1 MEFERYHWS
10 MEKILFE
17 LENIWFNYPFDGP
30 VLRDVSLSVREGEKL
45 CILGANGC
53 GKSTLLKLLAGLLFP
68 EKGNFRAYGADM
80 TEKAFKDEEFSR
92 TYHKKTG
99 FIFQNSDIQLFCSTV
114 REEIAFG
121 LLQLKLP
128 VREVEGRVED
138 MLDML
143 GIRHL
148 SNKTPFKL
156 SGGEKKKV
164 ALACV
169 LALNPMVLI
178 LDEPTNGLDPR
189 TQRWLAELLMTL
201 NSAGKTII
209 TSTHNLEL
217 VQEISDRA
225 VVFGEDHS
233 IVKDSDTT
241 SVLRN
246 IELLKT
252 VNLVDEYYHMHG
264 DHKHTH
270 YHMHNY

>member
-1 MEFERYHWS
+1 MALT
-10 MEKILFE
+10 IFE
-17 LENIWFNYPFDGP
+17 LDNVCFSYPYDQP
-30 VLRDVSLSVREGEKL
+30 VLKDISLTIKEGEKL

-53 GKSTLLKLLAGLLFP
+53 GKSTLLKLFSGLIFP
-68 EKGNFRAYGADM
+68 EKGTFKAFGGNIS
-80 TEKAFKDEEFSR
+80 EKAFANEEFSR
-92 TYHKKTG
+92 TFHKKAG
-99 FIFQNSDIQLFCSTV
+99 FIFQNSDTQLFCSTV

-128 VREVEGRVED
+128 LQEVEKRVED

-143 GIRHL
+143 DIQHL
-148 SNKTPFKL
+148 RDKAPFKL
-156 SGGEKKKV
+156 SGGEKKKI
-164 ALACV
+164 ALASI

-189 TQRWLAELLMTL
+189 TQRWLVELLMHL
-201 NSAGKTII
+201 NSSGKTII

-233 IVKDSDTT
+233 IKADSDTA
-241 SVLRN
+241 SVLSN
-246 IELLKT
+246 IELLKS

-264 DHKHTH
+264 DQKHTH
-270 YHMHNY
+270 YHIHNY